1 MQETLQQLD
10 GIRLNFNQGGLLV
23 LNITLAFIMFGV
35 ALEIKIEDFKN
46 IFKNPKSAIV
56 GIISQF
62 LLLPVVTFLVAVLL
76 HKWIT
81 PTVAL
86 GMILVAACPGGNI
99 SNFISSLAKGNIA
112 LSVSLTAFATVAS
125 LFLTPLNFM
134 FWGRMYT
141 KFLAKVGTDLV
152 RPLDIPLDQV
162 FITVFLILGLPVL
175 LGILFKWKFPKLT
188 LKIVKPMKIFSILF
202 FSAIIIVSF
211 LNNKEYFV
219 TYIKYVFVLVFIHN
233 FFALSTGYSIASLF
247 KLPKLDRRSITIETG
262 IQNSGLGLVLLFN
275 EKIFPPDLLI
285 GGMAFITAWWGIWH
299 ILAGLS
305 IAFVWSKARFNQ

>member
-1 MQETLQQLD
+1 MIETLQQLD
-10 GIRLNFNQGGLLV
+10 SIRLNFSQGGLMV
-23 LNITLAFIMFGV
+23 LNVTLAFIMFGV
-35 ALEIKIEDFKN
+35 ALEIKPENFRD

-56 GIISQF
+56 GIVSQF
-62 LLLPVVTFLVAVLL
+62 VLLPAVTFLIAVLL

-125 LFLTPLNFM
+125 LFLTPINFM
-134 FWGRMYT
+134 FWGKLYT
-141 KFLAKVGTDLV
+141 KFLAKVGTELV
-152 RPLDIPLDQV
+152 RPLDIPLNQV
-162 FITVFLILGLPVL
+162 FITVFLILGLPVI
-175 LGILFKWKFPKLT
+175 LGILFKWKMPKLT
-188 LKIVKPMKIFSILF
+188 LMIVKPIKIFSILF

-211 LNNKEYFV
+211 LNNKEHFM
-219 TYIKYVFVLVFIHN
+219 THIKYVFIIVLIHN
-233 FFALSTGYSIASLF
+233 FFALFTGYSIASLF
-247 KLPKLDRRSITIETG
+247 KVPKLDRRSITIETG

-275 EKIFPPDLLI
+275 EKIFPPELAI

-299 ILAGLS
+299 ILAGLT
-305 IAFVWSKARFNQ
+305 IAFVWSKAKLF